1 VKSIARIVLA
11 TAVLGGGL
19 AGVADARNEHCA
31 GGIQYVVGGLKDK
44 DKGNTED
51 YLRQMNK
58 AIAQL
63 EICAKEAPDDYE
75 ALAYLGWAYAELDSA
90 RLSGKYFD
98 QAIKGLETKGDRK
111 KIDQWTGNRNSYWVR
126 LLNDGITNMKAAQE
140 AYAEFCK
147 TPDNDADKTL
157 REEAAKRYAT
167 AEASMVKAAQL
178 RPGEPTTIRNLGS
191 LYVFTCDFRKA
202 EEVFS
207 EGLKAAPADTNLLEG
222 LRAARMSYAN
232 QLVEDKKY
240 DEAQKF
246 YEDLAKA
253 EPNDVNHQLALADLH
268 FKRAQSLEG
277 DARKPEFKLAGDHY
291 AQSAALRSGDADLSF
306 NSALA
311 YQNAGEWEKAA
322 AQWQKTVDVR
332 PDDTDALSS
341 LGSCLVEMKRC
352 DDAVGALHKAVNLKP
367 QNKNLHRQLGAIYT
381 KCGNNQ
387 KATESLMLYLAMQ
400 NGQPE
405 ADAAAAAKAAPAGSS
420 AAKTLAAD
428 GSPDQ
433 VIRWVADNQKYET
446 WFYWQKKV
454 AYTFSAG
461 TQVARSDWGTAG
473 KGAPAG
479 KAAAPGKKG

>member
-1 VKSIARIVLA
+1 MKSIVRVVLA
-11 TAVLGGGL
+11 AAVTGGL
-19 AGVADARNEHCA
+19 LAGIAEARNEHCA

-58 AIAQL
+58 AVAQL
-63 EICAKEAPDDYE
+63 EQCAKEAPDDYE

-90 RLSGKYFD
+90 ALSGRYFD
-98 QAIKGLETKGDRK
+98 MAIKGLETRGDRK
-111 KIDQWTGNRNSYWVR
+111 KVDQWTGNRNSYWVR

-140 AYAEFCK
+140 AYPEFCK

-157 REEAAKRYAT
+157 REEAAKRYAS
-167 AEASMVKAAQL
+167 AEASMVKASLL

-191 LYVFTCDFRKA
+191 LYVFTCNFRKA
-202 EEVFS
+202 EAVFS

-222 LRAARMSYAN
+222 LKAARASYAN
-232 QLVEDKKY
+232 QLVDEKKF

-246 YEDLAKA
+246 YEELAKS
-253 EPNDVNHQLALADLH
+253 EPKDVNNQLALADLH
-268 FKRAQSLEG
+268 FKRAQSVEG

-291 AQSAALRSGDADLSF
+291 AQAAALRNGDADLTF

-311 YQNAGEWEKAA
+311 YQNANEWDKAA
-322 AQWQKTVDVR
+322 TQWQKTVEIR

-341 LGSCLVEMKRC
+341 WGSCLVELKRC
-352 DDAVGALHKAVNLKP
+352 DEAVSALHKAVNLKP

-405 ADAAAAAKAAPAGSS
+405 SDAGAAAKAAPAGSA
-420 AAKTLAAD
+420 AAKTAASE
-428 GSPDQ
+428 GAPDQ
-433 VIRWVADNQKYET
+433 VIRWTADNQKYET
-446 WFYWQKKV
+446 WFYWTKKV
-454 AYTFSAG
+454 AYTFSGG
-461 TQVARSDWGTAG
+461 TQVSKSDWGTM
-473 KGAPAG
+473 G
-479 KAAAPGKKG
+479 KATPAAGKKG